1 MQLCF
6 PILVILCSAKIL
18 NVLGKCAPSTHSIG
32 GYYLSGHVT
41 STMIVSS
48 LSECVTTCVTKIRC
62 RSLNFRLKNK
72 SCELNDAGR
81 HAHPKD
87 YGPKAGCIYMDVS
100 ESPKSCA
107 AIQQEWSQAESG
119 YYWITIGNREV
130 QVYCDMTSYGGGWTL
145 VVTISSKSNDH
156 LQGTEVHCFQPTLC
170 VPFVEENS
178 DIAARKLADKDIQ
191 EMMYFEGTFR
201 VDVLK
206 KDVTYAV
213 FYQIPSG
220 PEKFNSTCGYGT
232 CPRIIISHSYPYQWE
247 TNNCTN
253 IDVGYRIH
261 RGCHRVFD
269 GHDDGE
275 CDHPWGSSK
284 YHGRRALY
292 GYPQCH
298 VENNHGIYLN
308 NSGMLFVK

>member
-1 MQLCF
+1 M
-6 PILVILCSAKIL
+6 
-18 NVLGKCAPSTHSIG
+18 STE
-32 GYYLSGHVT
+32 
-41 STMIVSS
+41 IVPS
-48 LSECVTTCVTKIRC
+48 LSECLNTCVTKIRC
-62 RSLNFRLKNK
+62 KSLNFCSKEK
-72 SCELNDAGR
+72 SCILNDARR
-81 HAHPKD
+81 HAHPED
-87 YGPKAGCIYMDVS
+87 YGTKAGCIYMDVF
-100 ESPKSCA
+100 ESPKNPAKAFFQLKSCA
-107 AIQQEWSQAESG
+107 AIQQEWPQADSG
-119 YYWITIGNREV
+119 YYWITIGSREV

-156 LQGTEVHCFQPTLC
+156 LQGAEVHCFKPTLC

-178 DIAARKLADKDIQ
+178 DIVARKLADEDIH
-191 EMMYFEGTFR
+191 EMLHFEGTFR
-201 VDVLK
+201 VDVLEK
-206 KDVTYAV
+206 TETYAV
-213 FYQIPSG
+213 FYQIPNG

-253 IDVGYRIH
+253 IDKGYRIY

-275 CDHPWGSSK
+275 CGHKHWWKSSK
-284 YHGRRALY
+284 YPGRRALY